1 MQAGALGIKSCLLS
15 KTCLVLGGA
24 VPPGSAKITKHQEYR
39 KERTIMHATSENT
52 ILNKRSSDTK
62 AAYSVIPFLCNI
74 QNGQSEGWRVDGWLQ
89 GVGMGGGGW
98 GGGSGERLLSG
109 HRVLL
114 CGDDGNVLK

>member
-1 MQAGALGIKSCLLS
+1 MQAGALGIKNCLLS

-74 QNGQSEGWRVDGWLQ
+74 QNGSVR
-89 GVGMGGGGW
+89 GVESRWVAARGRDVGRRLGRRKW
-98 GGGSGERLLSG
+98 GATA
-109 HRVLL
+109 
-114 CGDDGNVLK
+114 